1 MAKKSQTP
9 EEKLA
14 AALVPEEDWPYELP
28 ENWCWVR
35 LIDGFAE
42 CLDEYRKPIN
52 AKERA
57 SRVGDVPYY
66 GATQQVG
73 WIDDFLTNEQLVL
86 VGEDGAPFLDLLKN
100 KAYIIEGK
108 AWVNNHAHILRSLY
122 GTSGNIFLM
131 HYLNIFDFT
140 DFVNGTT
147 RLKLTQAS
155 LRQIPIPLPPKK
167 EIQRLVAIIEK
178 EYSKLDAAKSKVESA
193 LAATATRKAAI
204 LHAAFT
210 GELTGT
216 WRQEHDIDLQDWLTV
231 PLGEVCTINPRKVDV
246 KSLSDDLEVSF
257 FPMSSLDAKLGAI
270 TEPETRPLGKVKKG
284 FTNFKEGDVVLAK
297 ITPCFENGKAAVI
310 GKLVN
315 DLGYGTTEFFVLRC
329 SDKIV
334 NKYLFY
340 ILRDPVFR
348 AVAKNE
354 MAGAVGQQRLP
365 KIYLDE
371 YKVQLPNTIAEQREI
386 VRILDTVLAREQRV
400 TAAAEKILAD
410 IDLMKKS
417 VLARAFRGELGTGD
431 PSDVSAVTELREYFS
446 RETAK

>member
-167 EIQRLVAIIEK
+167 EIHRLVAIIEK

-216 WRQEHDIDLQDWLTV
+216 WRQENGVTDDTWKKISLKEACEKITDGTHHSPPNTDQGEYMYVTAKNIKESGIDLSNITYV
-231 PLGEVCTINPRKVDV
+231 SKEVHEEIYARCD
-246 KSLSDDLEVSF
+246 
-257 FPMSSLDAKLGAI
+257 
-270 TEPETRPLGKVKKG
+270 VKKG
-284 FTNFKEGDVVLAK
+284 DVLYIKDGATTG
-297 ITPCFENGKAAVI
+297 IAT
-310 GKLVN
+310 VN
-315 DLGYGTTEFFVLRC
+315 MMEEPFSLLSSVAVLRPRKDKLIAGYLKNYLNSSEVKAMMINNMSGNAITRLTLTKIKATNIKVC
-329 SDKIV
+329 SID
-334 NKYLFY
+334 
-340 ILRDPVFR
+340 
-348 AVAKNE
+348 
-354 MAGAVGQQRLP
+354 
-365 KIYLDE
+365 
-371 YKVQLPNTIAEQREI
+371 EQREI

-417 VLARAFRGELGTGD
+417 VLARAFRGELGTGN